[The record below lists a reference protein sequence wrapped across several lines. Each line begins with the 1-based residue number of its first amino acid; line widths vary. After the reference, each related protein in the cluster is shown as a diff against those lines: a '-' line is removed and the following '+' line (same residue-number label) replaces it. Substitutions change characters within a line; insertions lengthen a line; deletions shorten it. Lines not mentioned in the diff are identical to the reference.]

1 MGICKSANKKKPKP
15 KPNGEIK
22 STNKNKK
29 KTKPQGDIN
38 INNIINY
45 NDNNANSTRNYP
57 ISNRETTNYNLYN
70 NFSNLRT
77 TYYEKGEIYF
87 IRKKDLN
94 INNNNDNDDPR
105 MNIDLFLSLEN
116 LQNSTYL
123 YSIKL
128 SICNNKLINQYT
140 YLGQTEESNGNEIV
154 FGSHF
159 GINYYFEKEQI
170 LKGSLLENKIVI
182 SNFNITLGQIM
193 GSKGLTKKIMLK
205 NPKDDSKICDLI
217 FEVKKTGE
225 NEVLSFSLFKVA
237 LKLNKKNSFSNKTNV
252 FYVIKSFNDGKNWRP
267 LYKSNETDV
276 YCNSEFIFNEI
287 KLETYLKDMKINFEL
302 YNSFNCELIGN
313 AISNTNELLNNSQQ
327 NKLTTLEI
335 DDENNQPVGIFNINY
350 NMMRKFSFIDYL
362 KCGMQINMEIAIDY
376 TSSNGPPSHPTS
388 LHYMNGNCPND
399 YEKAISSCCSIV
411 SNYDDDQIFPLYG
424 FGGIPPNNNNK
435 VSHCFNVN
443 LKDNPDIEGLNNII
457 PIYKKSLEIIKLSGP
472 TYFAPVIKSIY
483 NKLVNNRNDPDYINH
498 YFILMIL
505 TDGIINDMD
514 ETSDILV
521 ECAYVP
527 LSVIIIGI
535 GDANFENMD
544 TLDGDYVI
552 LTNTKGEKTKRDLVQ
567 FVEFNKF
574 KNFIDHS
581 NTNKDLAEEVL
592 KEIPRQVEEYY
603 ELMNDFRFNYDN
615 RNNNNAINQTN
626 YPVYNNNINNNF
638 SSFNGNQIQNP
649 KMNFNSHLF
658 NYNSNNQSNLN
669 NLYNNNKINNFNS
682 NNNNFY

>member
-1 MGICKSANKKKPKP
+1 MGICGSA
-15 KPNGEIK
+15 
-22 STNKNKK
+22 NKNKK
-29 KTKPQGDIN
+29 RAKTQSDIN
-38 INNIINY
+38 INNVINC
-45 NDNNANSTRNYP
+45 NDNNVNSTRNYP
-57 ISNRETTNYNLYN
+57 LSNRETNNNLLKS
-70 NFSNLRT
+70 FSNLKTKT
-77 TYYEKGEIYF
+77 THYEKGEKYF
-87 IRKKDLN
+87 IRKTDLN

-116 LQNSTYL
+116 IQNSTNL

-128 SICNNKLINQYT
+128 SICNNKLINQFT
-140 YLGQTEESNGNEIV
+140 YLGETEESNGNEIV
-154 FGSHF
+154 FGSNF
-159 GINYYFEKEQI
+159 GINYFFEKEQI
-170 LKGSLLENKIVI
+170 LKGSLFENKKVI
-182 SNFNITLGQIM
+182 SDFNITLGQIM
-193 GSKGLTKKIMLK
+193 GSKGLTKRIPLK
-205 NPKDDSKICDLI
+205 NQKDDSKICDLI
-217 FEVKKTGE
+217 FEVKKRGE
-225 NEVLSFSLFKVA
+225 NEVLTFSLFKIA
-237 LKLNKKNSFSNKTNV
+237 IKLSKKNSFSNKTNV
-252 FYVIKSFNDGKNWRP
+252 FYVIKTFNDGKNWRP
-267 LYKSNETDV
+267 LYKSKETDL
-276 YCNSEFIFNEI
+276 YCNNEFIFDEI

-302 YNSFNCELIGN
+302 YNSNNCELIGS

-335 DDENNQPVGIFNINY
+335 DDDNNQPVGTFNINY
-350 NMMRKFSFIDYL
+350 NVIKKYSFIDYL
-362 KCGMQINMEIAIDY
+362 KNGMQINMEIAIDY
-376 TSSNGPPSHPTS
+376 TASNGPPTHPTS

-399 YEKAISSCCSIV
+399 YEKAISSCCGIV
-411 SNYDDDQIFPLYG
+411 SYYDDDQIFPLYG
-424 FGGIPPNNNNK
+424 FGGVPPNNNNK

-472 TYFAPVIKSIY
+472 TFFAPVIKSVY

-514 ETSDILV
+514 DTSDILV

-535 GDANFENMD
+535 GGANFENMD
-544 TLDGDYVI
+544 TLDGDNVI

-574 KNFIDHS
+574 KNFIDHN

-615 RNNNNAINQTN
+615 RNNNNNFNQN
-626 YPVYNNNINNNF
+626 YNVFNNDNNNIPSFNNN
-638 SSFNGNQIQNP
+638 QN
-649 KMNFNSHLF
+649 MNFNSHLF
-658 NYNSNNQSNLN
+658 NNNLNVQSNFN
-669 NLYNNNKINNFNS
+669 NINNNDLNNFNC